1 MSNGIDQ
8 TGMPGGY
15 GALLRLAGEISRE
28 SRLDGLLVRILER
41 SRGWIQAEACSI
53 FLPDPQTEEL
63 VIHSARGDSA
73 LVLGTI
79 RVPKG
84 AGIVGCAMQEK
95 RLIRVDDVD
104 KDPRFFSKAD
114 KQTGWKTRAVLT
126 APLLDGEECLGVIQ
140 FLNPVGRPAFTTQ
153 DEEMM
158 EYFAGLVAAALVRIR
173 ASQAALERAQI
184 QRDLDLAR
192 QMQAGLLPGVFPTR
206 EQSPEIEIHALLDPA
221 KEVSGDLYDF
231 FPVGDHEYAFVVG
244 DVSGKGVAAGL
255 FMAVTRTLIRAI
267 TVPGRPP
274 AEILLRVNTLLCAEN
289 PASLFVT
296 LIVGLVD
303 TRTGRVLYGQGG
315 HNPPVRIPLGGTPVL
330 EPPGGIPLG
339 MFEEAEFGQQE
350 LELRP
355 GDALVVYTDG
365 VTEAMDPEEALFGE
379 ERLLAIAGAQGG
391 VGAEVLNQAVV
402 ETVRRFVRGAEQSDD
417 ITLMTLRRRG

>member
-1 MSNGIDQ
+1 MADGIDQ
-8 TGMPGGY
+8 TGTGAGY

-28 SRLDGLLVRILER
+28 ARLDGLLVRILER
-41 SRGWIQAEACSI
+41 SRGWIQVEACSI
-53 FLPDPQTEEL
+53 FLPDPQTGEL

-73 LVLGTI
+73 PVLGTI

-206 EQSPEIEIHALLDPA
+206 EQAPKVEIHALLDPA

-231 FPVGDHEYAFVVG
+231 FPVGDREYAFVVG

-274 AEILLRVNTLLCAEN
+274 AEILQRVNTLLCAEN

-303 TRTGRVLYGQGG
+303 TRTGRVVYGQGG
-315 HNPPVRIPLGGTPVL
+315 HNPPVRIPGSGTPGL

-350 LELRP
+350 FDLAP
-355 GDALVVYTDG
+355 GDALLVYTDG

-379 ERLLAIAGAQGG
+379 ERLLAVAGAQGRT
-391 VGAEVLNQAVV
+391 GAEPLNRAMVEAV
-402 ETVRRFVRGAEQSDD
+402 RQFARGAEQSDD
-417 ITLMTLRRRG
+417 ITLLTLRHLP